1 MPPPAPMMLVLSTLM
16 GAAGPEKD
24 GVSLVHPTP
33 RELMREMSTDRPDA
47 TESPFT
53 VDAGHVQIEVSF
65 FDFSRD
71 RADGETT
78 RVFAAAPMLLK
89 VGLLND
95 VDLQLGFDPFTRASG
110 TGDDTEGFGDTT
122 LRLKMNL
129 WGNDGGP
136 TAFALMPFVTFPT
149 ATEGLG
155 ADRVE
160 GGLIAPLA
168 VELPL
173 GFSAGLMAE
182 IDFVHDGEDYTTDFV
197 HTATIARTL
206 IGDLGAFVEYAGT
219 LNLNGAADYRAT
231 FNTGATYGL
240 TPNLQLDA
248 GVRIGLTDAAE
259 DVGFF
264 AGFSWRR

>member
-1 MPPPAPMMLVLSTLM
+1 MLPCAALLVASAPVV
-16 GAAGPEKD
+16 GAGPEKAGFTIFD
-24 GVSLVHPTP
+24 PTP
-33 RELMREMSTDRPDA
+33 RALMREMSTDRPDA

-53 VDAGHVQIEVSF
+53 VDAGHVQVEVSF
-65 FDFSRD
+65 FDFARE
-71 RADGETT
+71 REDGETT

-95 VDLQLGFDPFTRASG
+95 VDLQLGFDPFVRVSG
-110 TGDDTEGFGDTT
+110 GGEMTEGFGDTT
-122 LRLKMNL
+122 LRLKVNL

-149 ATEGLG
+149 ATGDLG
-155 ADRVE
+155 AERIE
-160 GGLIAPLA
+160 GGLIAPFA
-168 VELPL
+168 MELPL
-173 GFSAGLMAE
+173 EFSAGLMAE
-182 IDFVHDGEDYTTDFV
+182 IDVVYDGEDYTADFV
-197 HTATIARTL
+197 HTATIARSL
-206 IGDLGAFVEYAGT
+206 VGDLGAFIEYAGA
-219 LNLNGAADYRAT
+219 LNLNGAEAYRAS

-259 DVGFF
+259 GVGVF